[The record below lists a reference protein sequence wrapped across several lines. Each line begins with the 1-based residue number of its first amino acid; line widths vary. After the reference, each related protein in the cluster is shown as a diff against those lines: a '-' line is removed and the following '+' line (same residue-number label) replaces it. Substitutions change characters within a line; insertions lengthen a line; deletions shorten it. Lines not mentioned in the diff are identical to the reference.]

1 MALDL
6 SCSDLQLLRR
16 QKKQPSCNIW
26 IVSLRAA
33 SPRHAFMFRI
43 FFRPLA
49 LALTNTHRDLSK
61 TSGPVTFFDSLIATL
76 HLGQE
81 LPECQTGWHLSDT
94 EPPHSRAYDR
104 CSKFLILEASTPN
117 SHRPF
122 WTVSKTDLRAALA
135 GYWRDPLA
143 NARHWPDARQD
154 PPARDTQRDSLASY
168 SGLESA
174 GFSAGSTA
182 CSGENGELLWWDT
195 RRDPLASYWRAGLVG
210 YSRRHPLAGCSGEIL
225 GGVHWRAALAGY
237 SAGSTGEPLWRD
249 TWRDPLA
256 SSGAILGG
264 RRAGL
269 AGYSAGSTG
278 ELLWRDTGRA
288 VVWQTRIPT

>member
-43 FFRPLA
+43 FLRPLA
-49 LALTNTHRDLSK
+49 LASTNTHRDLSK

-104 CSKFLILEASTPN
+104 CNKFLILEASTPN

-122 WTVSKTDLRAALA
+122 WTLLDSKQNR
-135 GYWRDPLA
+135 
-143 NARHWPDARQD
+143 
-154 PPARDTQRDSLASY
+154 LASC
-168 SGLESA
+168 SGGIL
-174 GFSAGSTA
+174 AGSTGK
-182 CSGENGELLWWDT
+182 CST
-195 RRDPLASYWRAGLVG
+195 
-210 YSRRHPLAGCSGEIL
+210 LAG
-225 GGVHWRAALAGY
+225 R
-237 SAGSTGEPLWRD
+237 SAGSTGK
-249 TWRDPLA
+249 
-256 SSGAILGG
+256 
-264 RRAGL
+264 
-269 AGYSAGSTG
+269 GYSAGFIG
-278 ELLWRDTGRA
+278 ELLW
-288 VVWQTRIPT
+288 VRISGILGGIHGLLW